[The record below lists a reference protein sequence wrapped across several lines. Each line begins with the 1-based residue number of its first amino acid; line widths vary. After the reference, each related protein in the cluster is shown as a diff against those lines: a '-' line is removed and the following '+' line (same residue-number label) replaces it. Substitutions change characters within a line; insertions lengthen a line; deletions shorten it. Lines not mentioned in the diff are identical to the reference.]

1 MENLLDVYLKPGLKT
16 VSLNLSVRDLCD
28 VQGWVCQLPVGVSQ
42 LFLKFSTWLPVGVS
56 IADGGIGELT
66 LPVGL
71 DRAAQGRQ
79 ARKHAG
85 QRRVV
90 PDGWLGDS
98 SRLAAGPL
106 DPGLATLGLPWGGK
120 RR

>member
-71 DRAAQGRQ
+71 DLLHITFDWWDGHCGHGQSIAPVIAAWSQ
-79 ARKHAG
+79 
-85 QRRVV
+85 
-90 PDGWLGDS
+90 S
-98 SRLAAGPL
+98 
-106 DPGLATLGLPWGGK
+106 LPP
-120 RR
+120 